1 MLPPYL
7 CGPATDGLPKT
18 VGGVVANLLLGSSL
32 DMYNQV
38 PPGNGTTPIMVGTNT
53 ISATGVF
60 TASPG
65 IAEAPPASMIFG
77 AFHNGNAS
85 TNYVLPTTNPAVIV
99 PANSINVT
107 SGALNTGFVI
117 TPGQTYTLAIV
128 TNAPSFNDKNSPVDG
143 FFVYAMDTATGNR
156 VGTFI
161 QTGSLFHYWSA
172 CNLDG
177 TNAQVG
183 IAHTNLVNSS
193 SYSGITWQA
202 PATMKGTI
210 MFVGAAVTNGGYG
223 PVAITYNTT
232 TNSTAAAWSTVVRS
246 VPANATAGTAF
257 TALTP
262 MTTTAAVTTVSP
274 GATAGI
280 AVGTAVVGAA
290 IGCGVSFFWL
300 KRRV

>member
-1 MLPPYL
+1 
-7 CGPATDGLPKT
+7 
-18 VGGVVANLLLGSSL
+18 
-32 DMYNQV
+32 
-38 PPGNGTTPIMVGTNT
+38 
-53 ISATGVF
+53 
-60 TASPG
+60 
-65 IAEAPPASMIFG
+65 
-77 AFHNGNAS
+77 
-85 TNYVLPTTNPAVIV
+85 VLPTTNPAVIV
-99 PANSINVT
+99 PVNSINAT

-156 VGTFI
+156 VGTFMQI
-161 QTGSLFHYWSA
+161 GDLFHYWSA

-183 IAHTNLVNSS
+183 IAHTNLVNTS
-193 SYSGITWQA
+193 SYSGVTWQA

-246 VPANATAGTAF
+246 VPANATAAF

-262 MTTTAAVTTVSP
+262 MTTTAAATTVSP